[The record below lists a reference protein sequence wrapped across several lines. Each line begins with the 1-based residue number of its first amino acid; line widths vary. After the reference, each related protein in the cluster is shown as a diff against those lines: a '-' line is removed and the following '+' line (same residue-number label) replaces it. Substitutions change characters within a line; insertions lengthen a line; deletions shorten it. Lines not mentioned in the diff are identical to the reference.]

1 MTGFTREGLAPSS
14 GDTAHRRSRQAY
26 FAGKVYDAGRGSLML
41 GWVFG
46 GRLPATA
53 EPGEAPTRR
62 EHRSIMVPGIA
73 LIMVFTAVYG
83 AISLVVRPAMYSD
96 SGYGF
101 MVWDSMRRGA
111 AFNYMVSPDSTN
123 ISRDVVQFFTT
134 WSPGQYL
141 VPGVVELLGV
151 KLGVAIILIVSIF
164 SALGLAGWLVLYRA
178 LGFPPRTAVVAVAI
192 VACSRHF
199 GLPFGVYNGGE
210 VLLFGGT
217 PWFFLLVWSFRDY
230 RWLAPPLLLV
240 AGFVL
245 IFLKLSG
252 LIIAACAIAAAAV
265 CAEDSWRKRETIA
278 KILMAGAT
286 VGIMGLAF
294 YFGWFSRG
302 WNVLAS
308 ATPIDWPKILPYT
321 VFVTFATW
329 GSAVSIGDLVAFVF
343 LNPGRALLT
352 SGMPVYYAA
361 FPVVLGTFAFVWWR
375 LRARY
380 GEYLRFAFLIAA
392 AFAAVMVI
400 SWSRGAEIELDERY
414 FRPASLL
421 LFVGVVHALL
431 GVRSRLLGGSLVATA
446 AGLALYGVLSFAA
459 HARENV
465 RHPLGVRG
473 FRQHL
478 VSPAALDFLHSIDVP
493 AADGSRAVIY
503 VPSPEI
509 ALDVRNARSIVVHI
523 DAASLAL
530 LQSWTYRGRVSR
542 LYVLLQKNL
551 VAQGKAAAVLNSFV
565 DYRSDEWSMIPLG
578 DFVCFFRIS

>member
-1 MTGFTREGLAPSS
+1 
-14 GDTAHRRSRQAY
+14 
-26 FAGKVYDAGRGSLML
+26 ML

-53 EPGEAPTRR
+53 EPRESPTRR
-62 EHRSIMVPGIA
+62 ERRSTMAPGIA
-73 LIMVFTAVYG
+73 LIILFTTVYG
-83 AISLVVRPAMYSD
+83 AISLAVRPAMYSD

-111 AFNYMVSPDSTN
+111 AFNYLVSPDSAN
-123 ISRDVVQFFTT
+123 VSRDVGQFFTT

-141 VPGVVELLGV
+141 VPGLVELLGV
-151 KLGVAIILIVSIF
+151 NLGVAIILIVSIF
-164 SALGLAGWLVLYRA
+164 SALGLAGWLTLYRA
-178 LGFPPRTAVVAVAI
+178 FGFSSWTAMVAMAI

-217 PWFFLLVWSFRDY
+217 PWFFLLVWGFRDY
-230 RWLAPPLLLV
+230 RWIVPPLFLV

-252 LIIAACAIAAAAV
+252 LIIAACAMAAAAV
-265 CAEDSWRKRETIA
+265 CADESWRKRRTIA
-278 KILMAGAT
+278 KILMAAAT
-286 VGIMGLAF
+286 IGIIGLAF

-308 ATPIDWPKILPYT
+308 ATPVDWSKILPYT

-361 FPVVLGTFAFVWWR
+361 FPLALGTFAFVWWR

-400 SWSRGAEIELDERY
+400 SWSRGAEIELEERY

-421 LFVGVVHALL
+421 LFVGVVHVVL
-431 GVRSRLLGGSLVATA
+431 GMRSRLPGVFLAVTA
-446 AGLALYGVLSFAA
+446 AGLALYGVVSFAA
-459 HARENV
+459 HARENLC
-465 RHPLGVRG
+465 HPLGVRG

-478 VSPAALDFLHSIDVP
+478 LSPAALDFLHSIDAP
-493 AADGSRAVIY
+493 AADGGQTVIY

-509 ALDVRNARSIVVHI
+509 ALDVRNARTIVVHI

-530 LQSWTYRGRVSR
+530 LQSWTYRGRASR

-551 VAQGKAAAVLNSFV
+551 VAQGKAAAVLRSFV

-578 DFVCFFRIS
+578 DFVCFFKVG